1 MKFCKCGEEIPEK
14 RIELGYS
21 TCVACSTTK
30 KFSGH
35 LIVHHKTGNEYE
47 VIKDP
52 ETAHEMKRMTRAGFG
67 SRRKGGKFIEETV
80 VVKKRVVKSVQP
92 TSVVFVL
99 QKTPADSSKWKDDEW
114 GTKIVE
120 VAEKSKMEATDLLE
134 EVFQMG
140 EMSPDCRKRILYI
153 LQLDI

>member
-1 MKFCKCGEEIPEK
+1 MKYCSCGEEIPEK
-14 RIELGYS
+14 RIQLGYS

-35 LIVHHKTGNEYE
+35 LVVHHKTGNEYE

-67 SRRKGGKFIEETV
+67 ARRKGGKFIEETV

-92 TSVVFVL
+92 TAVAFVL
-99 QKTPADSSKWKDDEW
+99 QKTPADSSKWKDEEW
-114 GTKIVE
+114 GTN
-120 VAEKSKMEATDLLE
+120 AEKRRRHKDTG
-134 EVFQMG
+134 VF
-140 EMSPDCRKRILYI
+140 EDEWPRDSPPAPAFI
-153 LQLDI
+153 